1 MFKNQSLE
9 MFAEAKKIEMERVAS
24 QAHLVSKVASSS
36 VRDPIQQFDIM
47 MRVAFRPRFSVD
59 ISLVRG
65 LS

>member
-9 MFAEAKKIEMERVAS
+9 MFAEAKKIEMERLAS
-24 QAHLVSKVASSS
+24 KAHPMSRNATSS
-36 VRDPIQQFDIM
+36 VRDPVRHFDIM
-47 MRVAFRPRFSVD
+47 MRVALRPKLSVD